1 MESANSMQPK
11 QLVRADDEAR
21 AHTAGNTRTT
31 ILIVADDAAARL
43 TMSAMI
49 SNDDY
54 RIVLGTGA
62 AEAREHLDL
71 LNAGA
76 DAIAANPV
84 NAAEL
89 RAMVYPAVR
98 MRQQY
103 LKSHA

>member
-11 QLVRADDEAR
+11 QLVRADDKAR

-54 RIVLGTGA
+54 RTVLGT
-62 AEAREHLDL
+62 AEARERLDL

-76 DAIAANPV
+76 DAIAAKPV